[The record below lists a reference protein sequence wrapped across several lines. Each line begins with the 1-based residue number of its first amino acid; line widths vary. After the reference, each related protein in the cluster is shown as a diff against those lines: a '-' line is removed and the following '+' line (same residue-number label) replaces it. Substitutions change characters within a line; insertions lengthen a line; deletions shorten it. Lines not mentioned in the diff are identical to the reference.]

1 MASPPA
7 SIALENDPRNP
18 CVGCGPEHPSG
29 PRLVFRR
36 EGDVVSTVF
45 SATGR
50 FQGYPERLHSGI
62 LYLALL
68 ETANWTV
75 YGLRGRV
82 GIPVRTSALDAKR
95 WVATGEALNLVG
107 KLVASDETTPRVRVE
122 ATDAQG
128 TVVASLERDYEL
140 PDRAAFLTRMG
151 YKSMPPAFEKDFPE

>member
-1 MASPPA
+1 MASPPSA
-7 SIALENDPRNP
+7 VALDNDPRNP
-18 CVGCGPEHPSG
+18 CMGCGPEHPTG
-29 PRLVFRR
+29 LRLAFRR
-36 EGDVVSTVF
+36 EGDAVSTVL

-50 FQGYPERLHSGI
+50 FQGFPERLHSGL

-82 GIPVRTSALDAKR
+82 GIPVRTSVLDPKR
-95 WVATGEALNLVG
+95 WVATGERLSLVG
-107 KLVASDETTPRVRVE
+107 RLAPSDETSARVRVE

-128 TVVASLERDYEL
+128 TVVAILERDYEL